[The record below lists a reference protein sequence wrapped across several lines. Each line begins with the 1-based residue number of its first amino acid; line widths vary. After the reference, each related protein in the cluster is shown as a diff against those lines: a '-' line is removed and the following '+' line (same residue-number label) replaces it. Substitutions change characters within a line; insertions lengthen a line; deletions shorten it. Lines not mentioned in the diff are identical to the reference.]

1 MTEET
6 QTTAEEIVETPEEI
20 VETPAT
26 IEEETVPDSVPEEIA
41 ENPPEPQTLL
51 EPKRKPGRPAG
62 SRNREPAK
70 PRAKKKVPVVVSEA
84 VDIEPP
90 PPTTPTE
97 TPRWDAQHQP
107 IPTETKT
114 EIAELMLRLLS
125 QQSSERIR
133 RKDNLRRSW
142 FA

>member
-1 MTEET
+1 MSEET
-6 QTTAEEIVETPEEI
+6 QTTVEETQTIAEEI

-26 IEEETVPDSVPEEIA
+26 IDEETIPESVPAEEIV
-41 ENPPEPQTLL
+41 ENPSETLP
-51 EPKRKPGRPAG
+51 EPKRKPGRPSG
-62 SRNREPAK
+62 SRNKQPAK
-70 PRAKKKVPVVVSEA
+70 PRAKKLPVVVSEA
-84 VDIEPP
+84 VDIAPSQAP
-90 PPTTPTE
+90 SPIE

-107 IPTETKT
+107 IPTEAKT

-133 RKDNLRRSW
+133 RKDSLRRSW

>member
-1 MTEET
+1 MSEET
-6 QTTAEEIVETPEEI
+6 QTTVEETQTIAEEI

-26 IEEETVPDSVPEEIA
+26 IDEETVPESVPAEEIV
-41 ENPPEPQTLL
+41 ENPSETLP

-62 SRNREPAK
+62 SRNKQPAK
-70 PRAKKKVPVVVSEA
+70 PRAKKLPVVVSEA
-84 VDIEPP
+84 VDIAPP
-90 PPTTPTE
+90 PPSTTPTE

-107 IPTETKT
+107 IPTEAKT

>member
-1 MTEET
+1 MSEET
-6 QTTAEEIVETPEEI
+6 QTIAEEI

-26 IEEETVPDSVPEEIA
+26 IDEETVPESVPVEEIV
-41 ENPPEPQTLL
+41 ENPSETLP

-62 SRNREPAK
+62 SKNREPAK
-70 PRAKKKVPVVVSEA
+70 PRAKKVPVVVSEA
-84 VDIEPP
+84 VDIAPSQ

-107 IPTETKT
+107 IPTEAKT

-125 QQSSERIR
+125 QQSSDRMR